1 MPVLVTAADS
11 SLGVLTVTRLLDEG
25 GEVRAYCR
33 GTGPVAQLRAAGAIV
48 AVGDLDDEGRLEA
61 AMAQVHTVLH
71 LAGGLLS
78 ASAEEVAYETDV
90 VTTAA
95 VQAGVRRLVALSLP
109 GADASA
115 TEPLRR
121 AKGMAEASLRSAAL
135 PSVVLRTSLV
145 DAPRLRDALAGR
157 RLDGPV
163 LERPV
168 APLRADDLVELLVQL
183 DAVRSEAHEGHVVF
197 AADGPTRTTLGGYL
211 ELVGSSRLGRVYR
224 PSTRDPLLVRAL
236 DGPWVHDPSDV
247 VFDAWEFTGVR
258 PRPVGLSPSG

>member
-11 SLGVLTVTRLLDEG
+11 PLGVRTVTRLLEEG

-61 AMAQVHTVLH
+61 AMAQAHTVLH

-78 ASAEEVAYETDV
+78 ASAEEVAFEADV

-95 VQAGVRRLVALSLP
+95 AQAGVRRLVALSLP
-109 GADASA
+109 GADVSA

-121 AKGMAEASLRSAAL
+121 AKGMTEASLRAAAL

-157 RLDGPV
+157 RLDGAL
-163 LERPV
+163 LESVV
-168 APLRADDLVELLVQL
+168 APLRVEDLVELLVAI

-197 AADGPTRTTLGGYL
+197 AAEGPTRTTLGGYL

-224 PSTRDPLLVRAL
+224 PPDRDPLLLPAL
-236 DGPWVHDPSDV
+236 DGPWVHDPSEL

-258 PRPVGLSPSG
+258 PRPVGVAASG